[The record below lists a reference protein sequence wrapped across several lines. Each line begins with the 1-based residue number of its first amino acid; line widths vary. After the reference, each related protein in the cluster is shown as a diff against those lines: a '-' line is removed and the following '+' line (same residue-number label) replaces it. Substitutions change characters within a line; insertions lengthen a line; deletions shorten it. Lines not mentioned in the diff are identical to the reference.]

1 MSAVEGMLFLGL
13 LIIGGKVFEE
23 LFVKIKLPG
32 LLGNVLAGLI
42 LGPSFLSIVKPT
54 TEIELFTS
62 LGIFFLFFLVGV
74 EEIDLAGL
82 LSSLRR
88 RVFYTAAVSFLVPF
102 LLTFIM
108 VQGIGLN
115 NVSSLALAGV
125 IGLSSLGVVAKTLS
139 DLGHLREPVGLE
151 IFSITAILEFV
162 GLITISL
169 ILQLSAEPLSA
180 APFQLLITLGRMTI
194 FFILASLFSLKVLPI
209 LLKFIKRH
217 TEVKGVFFGILIG
230 IVLLFVYIGEINGVH
245 GAITA
250 LLIGLALSQMPKTDY
265 YQSISGLRSIANG
278 IFVPIFFAGVG
289 LQITFGFLELAWP
302 LIIGFILVVVVG
314 KFFGAFLGAL
324 VGRMKYP
331 LWISS
336 GVMAKGSIDLAL
348 MLTLL
353 NLNLIDQRIF
363 SLGTFSILLLLV
375 ISPLSMRLLLK
386 KGDEDAEKVGEDLI
400 PTYARLAL
408 EGVKVKDVMSNNT
421 LTVSDQLTVNEFLSK
436 HLEKGAR
443 FYNVID
449 KNDKL
454 IGHVS
459 VKSLKKI
466 QRKHWEKK
474 NMCAVMRKRRVRVF
488 ENDDMFSVVKKISRS
503 GVSPIPV
510 VDSSDPYKIIGTIS
524 RSDIISLLINPKE

>member
-1 MSAVEGMLFLGL
+1 MSAAEGILFLGL

-23 LFVKIKLPG
+23 LFVKVKLPG

-88 RVFYTAAVSFLVPF
+88 RVFYTATVSFLVPF
-102 LLTFIM
+102 LLSFHM
-108 VQGIGLN
+108 SQSIGMN

-139 DLGHLREPVGLE
+139 DLGHLREPIGLE

-169 ILQLSAEPLSA
+169 ILQMFADPLST
-180 APFQLLITLGRMTI
+180 APIQLLFSITRMGI
-194 FFILASLFSLKVLPI
+194 FFIVASLFSLKVLPV
-209 LLKFIKRH
+209 LLRFIKRH

-245 GAITA
+245 GAMTA
-250 LLIGLALSQMPKTDY
+250 LLIGLALSQMPKADY
-265 YQSISGLRSIANG
+265 YQSIGGLRSIANG

-289 LQITFGFLELAWP
+289 LQITFEFLELTSP
-302 LIIGFILVVVVG
+302 LIISFILVVVVG
-314 KFFGAFLGAL
+314 KFSGAFLGAL
-324 VGRMKYP
+324 VGRMKHP

-336 GVMAKGSIDLAL
+336 GVMAKGSVDLAL

-353 NLNLIDQRIF
+353 NLNLIDQKIF
-363 SLGTFSILLLLV
+363 SLGVFSILLLLI

-386 KGDEDAEKVGEDLI
+386 KGDEDAEKSGEALI

-408 EGVKVKDVMSNNT
+408 EGVKVEDVMSNNT
-421 LTVSDQLTVNEFLSK
+421 LTVSDKMTVNEFHSK

-443 FYNVID
+443 FYNVVD
-449 KNDKL
+449 KEGKL

-459 VKSLKKI
+459 IKSLKKI
-466 QRKHWEKK
+466 RRRYWDTKK
-474 NMCAVMRKRRVRVF
+474 ITAVMRKRRTRVF
-488 ENDDMFSVVKKISRS
+488 EDDDMFSIVVKMSRS

-510 VDSSDPYKIIGTIS
+510 VDSSDTSKIIGTIS
-524 RSDIISLLINPKE
+524 RSDIMSLLTKPET

>member
-1 MSAVEGMLFLGL
+1 MSAAEGILFLGL

-23 LFVKIKLPG
+23 LFVKVKLPG

-88 RVFYTAAVSFLVPF
+88 RVFYTATVSFLVPF
-102 LLTFIM
+102 LLSFYMSQSI
-108 VQGIGLN
+108 GIN
-115 NVSSLALAGV
+115 NISSLALAGV

-139 DLGHLREPVGLE
+139 DLDHLKDPVGLE

-169 ILQLSAEPLSA
+169 ILQLSAEPLSS
-180 APFQLLITLGRMTI
+180 APFQLLVTLGRMTL
-194 FFILASLFSLKVLPI
+194 FFIVASLFSLKVLPI
-209 LLKFIKRH
+209 LLRFIRRH
-217 TEVKGVFFGILIG
+217 TEVKGVFFGVLIG

-245 GAITA
+245 GAITS
-250 LLIGLALSQMPKTDY
+250 LLIGLALSQMPKKDY
-265 YQSISGLRSIANG
+265 HQSISGLRSIANG

-289 LQITFGFLELAWP
+289 LQITFKFLELDLS

-314 KFFGAFLGAL
+314 KFSGAFLGAL

-348 MLTLL
+348 MLTLF
-353 NLNLIDQRIF
+353 NLNLIDQKIF

-386 KGDEDAEKVGEDLI
+386 KGDEDAEKIGEDLI
-400 PTYARLAL
+400 PTYTELAC
-408 EGVKVKDVMSNNT
+408 EGVNVKDVMSNNT
-421 LTVSDQLTVNEFLSK
+421 LTVRDKITIDEFLK
-436 HLEKGAR
+436 HLEKGER
-443 FYNVID
+443 FYNVVD
-449 KNDKL
+449 KEDKL

-459 VKSLKKI
+459 AEALKKS
-466 QRKHWEKK
+466 RRRYWKTKSVGS
-474 NMCAVMRKRRVRVF
+474 VMRKRRIRAF
-488 ENDDMFSVVKKISRS
+488 EDDDISSIVEKMSRS
-503 GVSPIPV
+503 GIDPIPV
-510 VDSSDPYKIIGTIS
+510 VDSSDTSKIIGTIS
-524 RSDIISLLINPKE
+524 RKNITSFLFPKK